1 MNTARK
7 LFYYNGGF
15 LRQKRVRRILS
26 MAGYELTLGLP
37 DRGDMVAVW
46 GQSPNQYRGQWIA
59 KKRKAGLLRVEDAFL
74 RSVQPGRAGDPPL
87 GLILD
92 RSGCHFD
99 ASYPCDLEN
108 ILRHDPLKD
117 TDLLCRAKQAIMRI
131 RDNHISKYNAFETT
145 QSPPA
150 PGYVLVIDQ
159 TFGDAALRASGA
171 GKAEFKAMLAAARRE
186 HPDANIIIKS
196 HAETILGHR
205 RGYFSAADATDTI
218 RLLATPISPWQL
230 FDGAIAV
237 YTISPQMGFEAILA
251 GHTPHVFGQPFYAG
265 WGLSKDRKPITGR
278 TRILSRAQL
287 FAAAMILYPIW
298 YDPYR
303 DRLCALED
311 VLDILE
317 AQSRAWRDDHRGW
330 VACGIRLWKR
340 PHLQSIFGRSKRII
354 FQNNLAK
361 AHHTST
367 RHQRNLMVWAS
378 GHQDL
383 AFPTTRIEDGFLRS
397 RGLGAT
403 LTPPLSLVADRLGI
417 YYDPRAPSQLEQMI
431 ADTVTLRPDQK
442 ARAERLR
449 QQVIGAGLTKYNAGQ
464 TAAEIT
470 GTRRILVPG
479 QVEDDASILTAAGD
493 IKTNLALLTAV
504 RRANP
509 DAIILYKPHPDVE
522 AGLRLGAVPDRDAAT
537 SADRLLTNTDPGT
550 LLTQIDEVWTMTSL
564 LGFEAL
570 LRNKRVVT
578 YGAPFYAGWG
588 LTHDL
593 GRPPTRRVARPDLL
607 GLLYATLIAYPRY
620 FDPVTRLPCPVEVV
634 VDRLNESAPARHSPI
649 NRALSKLQG
658 LCASRA
664 AFWR

>member
-117 TDLLCRAKQAIMRI
+117 TDLLCRAEQAIMRI

-230 FDGAIAV
+230 FDRAIAV
-237 YTISPQMGFEAILA
+237 YTMSSQMGFEAILA

-330 VACGIRLWKR
+330 VACGMRLWKR

-522 AGLRLGAVPDRDAAT
+522 ARLRLGAVPDRDTAA
-537 SADRLLTNTDPGT
+537 SADRVLTNTDPGT

>member
-1 MNTARK
+1 M
-7 LFYYNGGF
+7 
-15 LRQKRVRRILS
+15 
-26 MAGYELTLGLP
+26 
-37 DRGDMVAVW
+37 
-46 GQSPNQYRGQWIA
+46 
-59 KKRKAGLLRVEDAFL
+59 
-74 RSVQPGRAGDPPL
+74 
-87 GLILD
+87 
-92 RSGCHFD
+92 
-99 ASYPCDLEN
+99 
-108 ILRHDPLKD
+108 
-117 TDLLCRAKQAIMRI
+117 
-131 RDNHISKYNAFETT
+131 
-145 QSPPA
+145 
-150 PGYVLVIDQ
+150 
-159 TFGDAALRASGA
+159 
-171 GKAEFKAMLAAARRE
+171 
-186 HPDANIIIKS
+186 
-196 HAETILGHR
+196 
-205 RGYFSAADATDTI
+205 
-218 RLLATPISPWQL
+218 
-230 FDGAIAV
+230 
-237 YTISPQMGFEAILA
+237 
-251 GHTPHVFGQPFYAG
+251 
-265 WGLSKDRKPITGR
+265 
-278 TRILSRAQL
+278 
-287 FAAAMILYPIW
+287 
-298 YDPYR
+298 
-303 DRLCALED
+303 
-311 VLDILE
+311 
-317 AQSRAWRDDHRGW
+317 
-330 VACGIRLWKR
+330 ACGIRLWKR
-340 PHLQSIFGRSKRII
+340 QHLQSIFGRSKRII

-522 AGLRLGAVPDRDAAT
+522 ARLRLGAVPDRDAAA
-537 SADRLLTNTDPGT
+537 SADRVLTNTDPGT

-620 FDPVTRLPCPVEVV
+620 FDPVTRLPCP
-634 VDRLNESAPARHSPI
+634 AR
-649 NRALSKLQG
+649 
-658 LCASRA
+658 
-664 AFWR
+664 

>member
-117 TDLLCRAKQAIMRI
+117 TDLLCRAEQAIMRI

-237 YTISPQMGFEAILA
+237 YTISSQMGFEAILA

-522 AGLRLGAVPDRDAAT
+522 AGLRLGAVPDRDAAA
-537 SADRLLTNTDPGT
+537 SADRVLTNTDPGT

>member
-37 DRGDMVAVW
+37 DRRDMVAVW

-59 KKRKAGLLRVEDAFL
+59 KKWKAGLLRVEDAFL

-117 TDLLCRAKQAIMRI
+117 TDLLCRAEQAIMRI

-237 YTISPQMGFEAILA
+237 YTISSQMGFEAILA

-317 AQSRAWRDDHRGW
+317 AQSRAWRDDHLGW
-330 VACGIRLWKR
+330 VACGMRLWKR

-522 AGLRLGAVPDRDAAT
+522 AGLRLGAVPDRDAAA
-537 SADRLLTNTDPGT
+537 SADRVLTNTDPGT

>member
-117 TDLLCRAKQAIMRI
+117 TDLLCRAEQAIMRI

-237 YTISPQMGFEAILA
+237 YTISSQMGFEAILA

-278 TRILSRAQL
+278 TRILSRGQL

-330 VACGIRLWKR
+330 VACGMRLWKR

-522 AGLRLGAVPDRDAAT
+522 AGLRLGAVPDRDAAA
-537 SADRLLTNTDPGT
+537 SADRVLTNTDPGT

>member
-117 TDLLCRAKQAIMRI
+117 TDLLCRAEQAIMRI

-237 YTISPQMGFEAILA
+237 YTISSQMGFEAILA

-330 VACGIRLWKR
+330 VACGMRLWKR

-522 AGLRLGAVPDRDAAT
+522 AGLRLGAVPDRDAAA
-537 SADRLLTNTDPGT
+537 SADRVLTNTDPGT

>member
-99 ASYPCDLEN
+99 ASYPCDLEK

-117 TDLLCRAKQAIMRI
+117 TDLLCRAEQAIMRI

-218 RLLATPISPWQL
+218 QLLATPISPWQL

-237 YTISPQMGFEAILA
+237 YTISSQMGFEAILA

-330 VACGIRLWKR
+330 VACGMRLWKR

-522 AGLRLGAVPDRDAAT
+522 AGLRLGAVPDRDAAA
-537 SADRLLTNTDPGT
+537 SADHVLTNTDPGT

>member
-117 TDLLCRAKQAIMRI
+117 TDLLCRAEQAIMRI

-237 YTISPQMGFEAILA
+237 YTISSQMGFEAILA

-330 VACGIRLWKR
+330 VACGMRLWKR

-522 AGLRLGAVPDRDAAT
+522 AGLRLGAVPDRDTAA
-537 SADRLLTNTDPGT
+537 SADRVLTNTDPGT

>member
-117 TDLLCRAKQAIMRI
+117 TDLLCRAEQAIMRI
-131 RDNHISKYNAFETT
+131 RDNHISKYIAFETT

-237 YTISPQMGFEAILA
+237 YTISSQMGFEAILA

-330 VACGIRLWKR
+330 VACGMRLWKR

-522 AGLRLGAVPDRDAAT
+522 AGLRLGAVPDRDAAA
-537 SADRLLTNTDPGT
+537 SADRVLTNTDPGT

>member
-117 TDLLCRAKQAIMRI
+117 TDLLCRAEQAIMRI

-218 RLLATPISPWQL
+218 RLLATPISPWRL

-237 YTISPQMGFEAILA
+237 YTISSQMGFEAILA

-330 VACGIRLWKR
+330 VACGMRLWKR

-522 AGLRLGAVPDRDAAT
+522 AGLRLGAVPDRDAAA
-537 SADRLLTNTDPGT
+537 SADRVLTNTDPGT

>member
-117 TDLLCRAKQAIMRI
+117 TDLLCRAEQAIMRI

-205 RGYFSAADATDTI
+205 RGYFSAADAIDTI

-237 YTISPQMGFEAILA
+237 YTISSQMGFEAILA

-330 VACGIRLWKR
+330 VACGMRLWKR

-522 AGLRLGAVPDRDAAT
+522 AGLRLGAVPDRDAAA
-537 SADRLLTNTDPGT
+537 SADRVLTNTDPGT

>member
-1 MNTARK
+1 MNTART

-117 TDLLCRAKQAIMRI
+117 TDLLCRAEQAIMRI

-237 YTISPQMGFEAILA
+237 YTMSSQMGFEAILA

-330 VACGIRLWKR
+330 VACGMRLWKR

-522 AGLRLGAVPDRDAAT
+522 ARLRLGAVPDRDTAA
-537 SADRLLTNTDPGT
+537 SADRVLTNTDPGT

>member
-87 GLILD
+87 GLNLD
-92 RSGCHFD
+92 RSGYHFD

-108 ILRHDPLKD
+108 IPRHDPLKD
-117 TDLLCRAKQAIMRI
+117 TDLLCRAEQAIMRI

-205 RGYFSAADATDTI
+205 RGYFNDADATDTI
-218 RLLATPISPWQL
+218 RLLATPTSPWQL

-237 YTISPQMGFEAILA
+237 YTISSQMGFEAILA

-330 VACGIRLWKR
+330 VACGMRLWKR

-378 GHQDL
+378 SHQDL

-431 ADTVTLRPDQK
+431 ADTVTLRPDQN

-509 DAIILYKPHPDVE
+509 DAFILYKPHPDVE
-522 AGLRLGAVPDRDAAT
+522 AGLRLGAVPDRDTAA
-537 SADRLLTNTDPGT
+537 SADRVLTNTDPGT
-550 LLTQIDEVWTMTSL
+550 LLTQNDEVWTMTSL

-578 YGAPFYAGWG
+578 YEAPFYAGWG

-607 GLLYATLIAYPRY
+607 GLPYSTLITYPRH
-620 FDPVTRLPCPVEVV
+620 FDTVTRLPCPVEVV
-634 VDRLNESAPARHSPI
+634 ADRLNESAPARHSPI

-664 AFWR
+664 EFWR

>member
-117 TDLLCRAKQAIMRI
+117 TDLLCRAEQAIMRI

-218 RLLATPISPWQL
+218 RLLATPISPWRL

-237 YTISPQMGFEAILA
+237 YTISSQMGFEAILA

-265 WGLSKDRKPITGR
+265 WGLSKDRKPTTGR

-522 AGLRLGAVPDRDAAT
+522 AGLRLGAVPDRDAAA
-537 SADRLLTNTDPGT
+537 SADRVLTNTDPGT

>member
-117 TDLLCRAKQAIMRI
+117 TDLLCRAEQAIMRI

-218 RLLATPISPWQL
+218 RLLATPISPWRL

-237 YTISPQMGFEAILA
+237 YTISSQMGFEAILA

-330 VACGIRLWKR
+330 VACGMRLWKR

-509 DAIILYKPHPDVE
+509 DAIILYKPHSDVE
-522 AGLRLGAVPDRDAAT
+522 AGLRLGAVPDRDAAA
-537 SADRLLTNTDPGT
+537 SADRVLTNTDPGT

>member
-46 GQSPNQYRGQWIA
+46 GQSPNQYRGQCTA

-74 RSVQPGRAGDPPL
+74 RSVQPGRTGDPPL

-108 ILRHDPLKD
+108 ILRHDPLQD
-117 TDLLCRAKQAIMRI
+117 TDLLCRAEQAIMRI
-131 RDNHISKYNAFETT
+131 RDNHISKYNTFETT

-237 YTISPQMGFEAILA
+237 YTISSQMGFEAILA

-303 DRLCALED
+303 DQLCALED

-330 VACGIRLWKR
+330 VACGMRLWKR

-522 AGLRLGAVPDRDAAT
+522 AGLRLGAVPDRDAAA
-537 SADRLLTNTDPGT
+537 SAARVLTNTDPGT

-578 YGAPFYAGWG
+578 YGAPFYGGWG

>member
-117 TDLLCRAKQAIMRI
+117 TDLLCRAEQAIMRI

-218 RLLATPISPWQL
+218 RLLATPISPWRL

-237 YTISPQMGFEAILA
+237 YTISSQMGFEAILA

-383 AFPTTRIEDGFLRS
+383 AFPTNRIEDGFLRS

-522 AGLRLGAVPDRDAAT
+522 AGLRLGAVPDRDTAA
-537 SADRLLTNTDPGT
+537 SADRVLTNTDPGT

-620 FDPVTRLPCPVEVV
+620 FDPVTRLPP
-634 VDRLNESAPARHSPI
+634 R
-649 NRALSKLQG
+649 
-658 LCASRA
+658 
-664 AFWR
+664 

>member
-117 TDLLCRAKQAIMRI
+117 TDLLCRAEQAIMRI
-131 RDNHISKYNAFETT
+131 RDNHISKYNTFETT
-145 QSPPA
+145 QSPPD

-237 YTISPQMGFEAILA
+237 YTISSQMGFEAILA

-330 VACGIRLWKR
+330 VACGMRLWKR

-522 AGLRLGAVPDRDAAT
+522 AGLRLGAVPDRDAAA
-537 SADRLLTNTDPGT
+537 SADRVLTNTDPGT

-593 GRPPTRRVARPDLL
+593 GRPPTRRVARPDLV

>member
-46 GQSPNQYRGQWIA
+46 GQSPNQYRGQWIV

-117 TDLLCRAKQAIMRI
+117 TDLLCRAEQAIMRI

-237 YTISPQMGFEAILA
+237 YTISSQMGFEAILA

-265 WGLSKDRKPITGR
+265 WGLSKDRKPTTGR

-330 VACGIRLWKR
+330 VACGMRLWKR

-522 AGLRLGAVPDRDAAT
+522 AGLRLGAVPDRDAAA
-537 SADRLLTNTDPGT
+537 SADRVLTNTDPGT

>member
-74 RSVQPGRAGDPPL
+74 RSVKPGRAGDPPL

-117 TDLLCRAKQAIMRI
+117 TDLLCRAEQAIMRI

-237 YTISPQMGFEAILA
+237 YTISSQMGFEAILA

-265 WGLSKDRKPITGR
+265 WGLSKDRKPTTGR

-330 VACGIRLWKR
+330 VACGMRLWKR

-522 AGLRLGAVPDRDAAT
+522 AGLRLGAVPDRDAAA
-537 SADRLLTNTDPGT
+537 SADRVLTNTDPGT

>member
-117 TDLLCRAKQAIMRI
+117 TDLLCRAEQAIMRI

-205 RGYFSAADATDTI
+205 RGYFSTADATDTI

-237 YTISPQMGFEAILA
+237 YTISSQMGFEAILA

-330 VACGIRLWKR
+330 VACGMRLWKR

-397 RGLGAT
+397 RGLGTT

-464 TAAEIT
+464 TAAENT

-522 AGLRLGAVPDRDAAT
+522 AGLRLGAVPDRDAAA
-537 SADRLLTNTDPGT
+537 SADRVLTNTDPGT

>member
-117 TDLLCRAKQAIMRI
+117 TDLLCRAEQAIMRI

-218 RLLATPISPWQL
+218 LLLATPISPWQL

-237 YTISPQMGFEAILA
+237 YTISSQMGFEAILA

-330 VACGIRLWKR
+330 VACGMRLWKR

-522 AGLRLGAVPDRDAAT
+522 AGLRLGAVPDRDAAA
-537 SADRLLTNTDPGT
+537 SADRVLTNTDPG
-550 LLTQIDEVWTMTSL
+550 S
-564 LGFEAL
+564 
-570 LRNKRVVT
+570 
-578 YGAPFYAGWG
+578 
-588 LTHDL
+588 
-593 GRPPTRRVARPDLL
+593 
-607 GLLYATLIAYPRY
+607 
-620 FDPVTRLPCPVEVV
+620 C
-634 VDRLNESAPARHSPI
+634 
-649 NRALSKLQG
+649 
-658 LCASRA
+658 
-664 AFWR
+664 

>member
-26 MAGYELTLGLP
+26 TAGYELTLGLP

-117 TDLLCRAKQAIMRI
+117 TDLLCRAEQAIMRI

-237 YTISPQMGFEAILA
+237 YTISSQMGFEAILA

-265 WGLSKDRKPITGR
+265 WGLSKDRKPTAGR

-317 AQSRAWRDDHRGW
+317 AQSRAWRDNHRGW
-330 VACGIRLWKR
+330 VACGMRLWKR

-383 AFPTTRIEDGFLRS
+383 AFPATRIEDGFLRS

-522 AGLRLGAVPDRDAAT
+522 AGLRLGAVPDRDAAA
-537 SADRLLTNTDPGT
+537 SADHVLTNTDPGT

-658 LCASRA
+658 LCASHA

>member
-26 MAGYELTLGLP
+26 LAGYELTLGLP

-117 TDLLCRAKQAIMRI
+117 TDLLCRAEQAIMRI

-237 YTISPQMGFEAILA
+237 YTISSQMGFEAILA

-265 WGLSKDRKPITGR
+265 WGLSKDRKPTTGR

-330 VACGIRLWKR
+330 VACGMRLWKR

-522 AGLRLGAVPDRDAAT
+522 AGLRLGAVPDRDAAA
-537 SADRLLTNTDPGT
+537 SADRVLTNTDPGT

>member
-117 TDLLCRAKQAIMRI
+117 TDLLCRAEQAIMRI

-237 YTISPQMGFEAILA
+237 YTISSQMGFEAILA

-278 TRILSRAQL
+278 TRILSRTQL

-330 VACGIRLWKR
+330 VACGMRLWKR

>member
-37 DRGDMVAVW
+37 DRGDVVAVW

-117 TDLLCRAKQAIMRI
+117 TDLLCRAEQAIMRI

-205 RGYFSAADATDTI
+205 RGYFSAADATDNI
-218 RLLATPISPWQL
+218 RLLATPISPWRL

-237 YTISPQMGFEAILA
+237 YTISSQMGFEAILA

-330 VACGIRLWKR
+330 VACGMRLWKR

-449 QQVIGAGLTKYNAGQ
+449 QQVIRAGLTKYNAGQ

-479 QVEDDASILTAAGD
+479 QVEDDASILTAAGE

-522 AGLRLGAVPDRDAAT
+522 AGLRLGAVPDRDTAA
-537 SADRLLTNTDPGT
+537 SADRVLTNTDPGT

>member
-117 TDLLCRAKQAIMRI
+117 TDLLCRAEQAIMRI

-237 YTISPQMGFEAILA
+237 YTISSQMGFEAILA

-265 WGLSKDRKPITGR
+265 WGLSKDRKPTTGR

-330 VACGIRLWKR
+330 VACGMRLWKR

-522 AGLRLGAVPDRDAAT
+522 AGLRLGAVPDRDAAA
-537 SADRLLTNTDPGT
+537 SADRVLTNTDPGT

-620 FDPVTRLPCPVEVV
+620 FDLVTRLPCPVEVV

-664 AFWR
+664 AFWP

>member
-117 TDLLCRAKQAIMRI
+117 TDLLCRAEQAIMRI

-218 RLLATPISPWQL
+218 RLLATPISPWRL

-237 YTISPQMGFEAILA
+237 YTISSQMGFEAILA

-265 WGLSKDRKPITGR
+265 WGLSKDRKPTTGR

-330 VACGIRLWKR
+330 VACGMRLWKR

-522 AGLRLGAVPDRDAAT
+522 AGLRLGAVPDRDAAA
-537 SADRLLTNTDPGT
+537 SADRVLTNTDPGT

>member
-99 ASYPCDLEN
+99 ASYPCDLEK

-117 TDLLCRAKQAIMRI
+117 TDLLCRAEQAIMRI

-218 RLLATPISPWQL
+218 RLLATPISPWRL

-237 YTISPQMGFEAILA
+237 YTISSQMGFEAILA

-265 WGLSKDRKPITGR
+265 WGLSKDRKPTTGR

-330 VACGIRLWKR
+330 VACGMRLWKR

-522 AGLRLGAVPDRDAAT
+522 AGLRLGAVPDRDAAA
-537 SADRLLTNTDPGT
+537 SADRVLTNTDPGT

>member
-237 YTISPQMGFEAILA
+237 YTISSQMGFEAILA

-479 QVEDDASILTAAGD
+479 QVEDDASILTAAGE

>member
-117 TDLLCRAKQAIMRI
+117 TDLLCRAEQAIMRI

-230 FDGAIAV
+230 FDGAIAI
-237 YTISPQMGFEAILA
+237 YTISSQMGFEAILA

-265 WGLSKDRKPITGR
+265 WGLSKDRKPTTGR

-367 RHQRNLMVWAS
+367 RHQRNLIVWAS

-479 QVEDDASILTAAGD
+479 QVEDDASILTAAGE

-522 AGLRLGAVPDRDAAT
+522 AGLRLGAVPDRDAAA
-537 SADRLLTNTDPGT
+537 SADHVLTNTDPGT

-607 GLLYATLIAYPRY
+607 GLLYATLITYPRH

>member
-1 MNTARK
+1 M
-7 LFYYNGGF
+7 
-15 LRQKRVRRILS
+15 
-26 MAGYELTLGLP
+26 
-37 DRGDMVAVW
+37 
-46 GQSPNQYRGQWIA
+46 
-59 KKRKAGLLRVEDAFL
+59 
-74 RSVQPGRAGDPPL
+74 
-87 GLILD
+87 
-92 RSGCHFD
+92 
-99 ASYPCDLEN
+99 
-108 ILRHDPLKD
+108 
-117 TDLLCRAKQAIMRI
+117 
-131 RDNHISKYNAFETT
+131 
-145 QSPPA
+145 
-150 PGYVLVIDQ
+150 LVIDQ

-205 RGYFSAADATDTI
+205 RGYFRDADATDTT

-237 YTISPQMGFEAILA
+237 YTISSQMGFEAILA

-303 DRLCALED
+303 DQLCALED
-311 VLDILE
+311 VLDTLE

-330 VACGIRLWKR
+330 VACGMRLWKR

-522 AGLRLGAVPDRDAAT
+522 ARLRLGAVPDRDTAA
-537 SADRLLTNTDPGT
+537 SADRVLTNTDSGT

-634 VDRLNESAPARHSPI
+634 LDRLNESASARHSPI

-664 AFWR
+664 VFWR

>member
-26 MAGYELTLGLP
+26 LAGYELTLGLP

-117 TDLLCRAKQAIMRI
+117 TDLLCRAEQAIMRI

-218 RLLATPISPWQL
+218 LLLATPISPWQL

-237 YTISPQMGFEAILA
+237 YTISSQMGFEAILA

-330 VACGIRLWKR
+330 VACGMRLWKR

-522 AGLRLGAVPDRDAAT
+522 AGLRLGAVPDRDAAA
-537 SADRLLTNTDPGT
+537 SADRVLTNTDPGT

>member
-117 TDLLCRAKQAIMRI
+117 TDLLCRAEQAIMRI

-237 YTISPQMGFEAILA
+237 YTISSQMGFEAILA

-265 WGLSKDRKPITGR
+265 WGLSKDRKPTTGR

-330 VACGIRLWKR
+330 VACGMRLWKR

-522 AGLRLGAVPDRDAAT
+522 AGLRLGAVPDRDTAA
-537 SADRLLTNTDPGT
+537 SADRVLTNTDPGT

-593 GRPPTRRVARPDLL
+593 GRPPTRRVARPDLV

>member
-26 MAGYELTLGLP
+26 LAGYELTLGLP

-117 TDLLCRAKQAIMRI
+117 TDLLCRAEQTIMRI

-237 YTISPQMGFEAILA
+237 YTMSSQMGFEAILA

-330 VACGIRLWKR
+330 VACGMRLWKR

-383 AFPTTRIEDGFLRS
+383 AFPTTRIEDGFLPS

-431 ADTVTLRPDQK
+431 GDTVTLRPDQK

-522 AGLRLGAVPDRDAAT
+522 ARLRLGAVPDRDTAA
-537 SADRLLTNTDPGT
+537 SADRVLTNTDPGT

-658 LCASRA
+658 LCASRG

>member
-117 TDLLCRAKQAIMRI
+117 TDLLCRAEQAIMRI

-159 TFGDAALRASGA
+159 TFGDAALHASGA

-237 YTISPQMGFEAILA
+237 YTISSQMGFEAILA

-330 VACGIRLWKR
+330 VACGMRLWKR

-522 AGLRLGAVPDRDAAT
+522 AGLRLGAVPDRDTAA
-537 SADRLLTNTDPGT
+537 SADRVLTNTDPGT

-578 YGAPFYAGWG
+578 YEAPFYAGWG
-588 LTHDL
+588 
-593 GRPPTRRVARPDLL
+593 V
-607 GLLYATLIAYPRY
+607 
-620 FDPVTRLPCPVEVV
+620 DP
-634 VDRLNESAPARHSPI
+634 
-649 NRALSKLQG
+649 
-658 LCASRA
+658 
-664 AFWR
+664 

>member
-1 MNTARK
+1 M
-7 LFYYNGGF
+7 
-15 LRQKRVRRILS
+15 
-26 MAGYELTLGLP
+26 
-37 DRGDMVAVW
+37 
-46 GQSPNQYRGQWIA
+46 
-59 KKRKAGLLRVEDAFL
+59 
-74 RSVQPGRAGDPPL
+74 QPGRAGDPPL

-117 TDLLCRAKQAIMRI
+117 TDLLCRAEQAIMRI

-237 YTISPQMGFEAILA
+237 YTISSQMGFEAILA

-330 VACGIRLWKR
+330 VACGMRLWKR

-522 AGLRLGAVPDRDAAT
+522 AGLRLGAVPDRDAAA
-537 SADRLLTNTDPGT
+537 SADRVLTNTDSGT

>member
-117 TDLLCRAKQAIMRI
+117 TDLLCRAEQAIMRI

-237 YTISPQMGFEAILA
+237 YTMSSQMGFEAILA

-311 VLDILE
+311 VLDTLE

-330 VACGIRLWKR
+330 VACGMRLWKR

-431 ADTVTLRPDQK
+431 GDTVTLRPDQK

-522 AGLRLGAVPDRDAAT
+522 ARLRLGAVPDRDTAA
-537 SADRLLTNTDPGT
+537 SADRVLTNTDPGT

>member
-117 TDLLCRAKQAIMRI
+117 TDLLCRAEQAIMRI

-237 YTISPQMGFEAILA
+237 YTISSQMGFEAILA

-265 WGLSKDRKPITGR
+265 WGLSKDRKPTTGR

-330 VACGIRLWKR
+330 VACGMRLWKR

-522 AGLRLGAVPDRDAAT
+522 AGLRLGAVPDRDAAA
-537 SADRLLTNTDPGT
+537 SADRVLTNTDPGT